1 MKNLLEFVKTIL
13 LGGLVVI
20 LPVTVIFVLLGRV
33 VATVRAALE
42 PLASYLPS
50 KVFFPGLV
58 ATLVVVGACFFAG
71 LVVRTRIG
79 HKIVHSVEHRVLAR
93 VPGYALLRTLSRRIV
108 GGEEEGIRFRAA
120 LVEIEEALVPAF
132 LVEEHGDGSYTVFV
146 PVVPTPMAGAIYI
159 LPRER
164 VHPLDV
170 PFPKVVSC
178 VTSWGVGSGELLR
191 AMRGT

>member
-1 MKNLLEFVKTIL
+1 M
-13 LGGLVVI
+13 
-20 LPVTVIFVLLGRV
+20 
-33 VATVRAALE
+33 
-42 PLASYLPS
+42 
-50 KVFFPGLV
+50 
-58 ATLVVVGACFFAG
+58 
-71 LVVRTRIG
+71 
-79 HKIVHSVEHRVLAR
+79 
-93 VPGYALLRTLSRRIV
+93 SRRIV

-120 LVEIEEALVPAF
+120 LAEIEEALVPAF

-146 PVVPTPMAGAIYI
+146 PAVPTATVGAIYI

-170 PFPKVVSC
+170 PFAKVVRC